1 MQLIHLIEK
10 KRDRQPLSEDEIN
23 FFIRELVAGKIPD
36 YQSAA
41 LLMAIAINGMSRA
54 ETVQLTLAMA
64 RSGDMLDLSDITEYA
79 IDKHSSGGVGDNTT
93 LVVLPLVASF
103 GVPIAKMSGRGL
115 GFGGGTLDKLEAIR
129 GFDVNLSERRFRRVA
144 QETGM
149 ALAGQ
154 SRSLAPADGI
164 LYALR
169 DVTGTVPSRRLI
181 AGSIMSKKLAAG
193 ANGIVLDVKLGCGA
207 FMTTLEDARDLA
219 ATMVQIG
226 VDAGR
231 DMVAL
236 LSDMNQPLGVA
247 VGNALEVA
255 EAVETLQ
262 GGGPSGLRAHCIEV
276 AANMLRLAGRGERFT
291 DLADNRE
298 RLANAL
304 DRGAGMDPLLRM
316 VAAQGGD
323 TAQIKDVGLLPK
335 ARLQANFHAQ
345 ESGAIAHIFAD
356 KVGWAT
362 LALGAGR
369 MTKSDEIDLAVGIEV
384 FANVGDTV
392 KAGDKLMTV
401 HANGE
406 SQLES
411 AMALLEDSVAFSAE
425 PVEPLPLFHG
435 VVDGADMT
443 SSPASQT

>member
-1 MQLIHLIEK
+1 MQMIHLIEK

-41 LLMAIAINGMSRA
+41 LLMAIAINGMSRE

-64 RSGDMLDLSDITEYA
+64 RSGDMLDLSDITDYA

-129 GFDVNLSERRFRRVA
+129 GFDVNLSERRFRQVA

-169 DVTGTVPSRRLI
+169 DVTGTVPSRPLI
-181 AGSIMSKKLAAG
+181 ASSIMSKKLAAG

-207 FMTTLEDARDLA
+207 FMTTLADARDLA
-219 ATMVQIG
+219 AIMVQIG

-231 DMVAL
+231 EMVAL

-262 GGGPSGLRAHCIEV
+262 GGGPPDLRAHCIEV

-323 TAQIKDVGLLPK
+323 TAQIKDASLLPK
-335 ARLQANFHAQ
+335 ALLQADFHAK

-369 MTKSDEIDLAVGIEV
+369 MTKSDEIDLAVGIEI
-384 FANVGDTV
+384 FANVGDSV
-392 KAGDKLMTV
+392 IKSDKLMTV
-401 HANGE
+401 HANNE

-411 AMALLEDSVAFSAE
+411 AMALLEDSVAFSVE

-443 SSPASQT
+443 ISPASHS